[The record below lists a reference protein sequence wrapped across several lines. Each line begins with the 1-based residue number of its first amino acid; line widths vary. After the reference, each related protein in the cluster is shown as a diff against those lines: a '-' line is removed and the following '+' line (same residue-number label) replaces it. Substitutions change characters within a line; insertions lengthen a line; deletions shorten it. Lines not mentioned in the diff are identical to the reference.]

1 MRATTARPLSVLI
14 VEDQEDTAQST
25 AELISL
31 WGYSVR
37 LANSGPAALKE
48 VAAEMPD
55 VVLLDIG
62 LPGMDGWKVAKRMRD
77 GATSKQPFIVAVT
90 AYAEEADKWR
100 SADAGVDMH
109 WVKPASPAALEEMLD
124 WVGDLL
130 TAAKPTAGRTA
141 APVLAK

>member
-1 MRATTARPLSVLI
+1 MPAKTASPLSVLV
-14 VEDQEDTAQST
+14 VEDQEDTALST

-37 LANSGPAALKE
+37 VANSGPAALKE
-48 VAAEMPD
+48 VADAMPD

-77 GATSKQPFIVAVT
+77 GATGKQPFIVAVT

-109 WVKPASPAALEEMLD
+109 WIKPASPAALEEMLG
-124 WVGDLL
+124 WVRELL
-130 TAAKPTAGRTA
+130 TPAKADGARTPP
-141 APVLAK
+141 PVPAK

>member
-1 MRATTARPLSVLI
+1 MLAMTASPLSVLV

-37 LANSGPAALKE
+37 VANSGPAALKE
-48 VAAEMPD
+48 VAAGMPD

-62 LPGMDGWKVAKRMRD
+62 LPGMDGWKVAKRLRD
-77 GATSKQPFIVAVT
+77 GATGKQPFIVAVT

-109 WVKPASPAALEEMLD
+109 WIKPASPAALEEMLD
-124 WVGDLL
+124 WVRNLL
-130 TAAKPTAGRTA
+130 TPANPDPGRTNSP
-141 APVLAK
+141 APAQ